1 MFVTVAAVQR
11 SFDDLGTPLHEV
23 TFCVVDV
30 ETTGGSPAT
39 CAITEIGAARFRGGD
54 CTGTLQTLVNPGL
67 PIPPEVTV
75 LTGITEAMVLPAPPI
90 GAVLPHLLEFV
101 GGAVLVGHNLRFDV
115 AFLDAAL
122 VSHGYHRLRL
132 RTVDTVALAR
142 RLVPDE
148 VPNCRL
154 GTLAD
159 RFRLDHRPTHRA
171 LDDALATADL
181 LHALLERAAA
191 FGVTGLDDLLALPT
205 MAAHPQ
211 AAKLRLTDRLPRGPG
226 IYVFRD
232 GQGRALYVG
241 KATNLRSR
249 VRSYFSGD
257 DRRKVGPMLREAQ
270 SIDHVRCASTLDA
283 AVLEVRM
290 IHALEPRYNRHLTRW
305 RSYRY
310 VKLTDE
316 PFPRLAVARTPPRER
331 DGARYVGPL
340 PSTGAARRLIDSIE
354 AVVPLRRCSASPPA
368 APGATAC
375 DAPCAPAQLGV
386 ATCPCAGEI
395 SRSAYAEVAAVA
407 AAGLGPDPLAL
418 LDRLDR
424 RMRAMAEVERYEDAA
439 RARDRGLAVVDAH
452 RRQRRFDML
461 RRAERLVVEVPGG
474 RVAELRRGRLVR
486 SAAGPAHPVATGR
499 PVAPEHSAVPEHPAV
514 PERSG
519 SGGSHAAKPPLP
531 EPARPPAGTAA
542 GPGDQLTLDL
552 VELPPVDGPLP
563 LQMADELACVGAW
576 LDRNAATVRLLHV
589 EGELSSPLPRLPSF
603 RPIDRTG
610 ERDPG
615 VPPVPT
621 LVTGSAAAANPS
633 HPEATGAAPHREA
646 MGAAPP
652 SPRHQ
657 VPDVEPH
664 ASEPV
669 R

>member
-1 MFVTVAAVQR
+1 MQR

-30 ETTGGSPAT
+30 ETTGGSPTT
-39 CAITEIGAARFRGGD
+39 CTITEIGAARFRGGE
-54 CTGTLQTLVNPGL
+54 CTGTFQTLVNPGV
-67 PIPPEVTV
+67 PIPPEITV
-75 LTGITEAMVLPAPPI
+75 LTGITEAMVRPAPRI
-90 GAVLPHLLEFV
+90 GTVLPDLLEFV

-122 VSHGYHRLRL
+122 VAHGYHRLGL

-142 RLVPDE
+142 RLVRDE

-191 FGVTGLDDLLALPT
+191 FGVTGLDDLLALST
-205 MAAHPQ
+205 MGAHPQ

-226 IYVFRD
+226 VYVFRD

-241 KATNLRSR
+241 KATNIRSR

-270 SIDHVRCASTLDA
+270 SIDHVPCASTLDA

-290 IHALEPRYNRHLTRW
+290 IHVLEPRYNRHLTRW
-305 RSYRY
+305 RGYRY

-316 PFPRLAVARTPPRER
+316 PFPRLAVARTPPRGGDR
-331 DGARYVGPL
+331 GRYIGPL
-340 PSTGAARRLIDSIE
+340 PSTGAAQRLIDAVE
-354 AVVPLRRCSASPPA
+354 AVVPLRRCTASPPA
-368 APGATAC
+368 KPGATAC
-375 DAPCAPAQLGV
+375 RAPCAPAQLGV

-395 SRSAYAEVAAVA
+395 GRSAYAEVVAVA

-418 LDRLDR
+418 LDRLER
-424 RMRAMAEVERYEDAA
+424 RMRAMAHVERYEDAA

-474 RVAELRRGRLVR
+474 GIAELRRGRLVR
-486 SAAGPAHPVATGR
+486 STAAPARPTTPVRPPTPGSPARPGS
-499 PVAPEHSAVPEHPAV
+499 PVAPEAPQP
-514 PERSG
+514 SG
-519 SGGSHAAKPPLP
+519 SDHSQRAKPPLP
-531 EPARPPAGTAA
+531 KRGDPGAGEAT

-552 VELPPVDGPLP
+552 VELPPLDGPLP
-563 LQMADELACVGAW
+563 LEMADELACVGAW

-589 EGELSSPLPRLPSF
+589 EGELSSPLPRLTSF
-603 RPIDRTG
+603 SPVDRAR
-610 ERDPG
+610 ERDPAA
-615 VPPVPT
+615 PPTPP
-621 LVTGSAAAANPS
+621 LAGSGAAADRS
-633 HPEATGAAPHREA
+633 HPEAMGTAPT
-646 MGAAPP
+646 

-657 VPDVEPH
+657 VPESEPH
-664 ASEPV
+664 TSAPV